1 MASIERLLGVLVEF
15 VPHLMGAVVVL
26 LVALVVALLLQRLT
40 ARFLETIGLDD
51 LFERTGAANS
61 LWQLGYEG
69 GPSRLLGFVL
79 FWGIIL
85 TGVAGALSV
94 LGLSSLEH
102 TMDQIVNLSGRAL
115 VALVILIA
123 GVMSAGWL
131 AELVAREA
139 EGAGLRG
146 PNVFR
151 RVVFSTIVAIAALL
165 AAEQLGLET
174 YVIILLA
181 IVVLATIGLVAAL
194 ALGQGLALLSGNIAA
209 GRYVQDGTQVG
220 DVISSTVSRAPSRN
234 WGTLRLRSAPKKG
247 TSTASRTGPSWRTS
261 SASRRARPPRKTPRK
276 TPGPS
281 ARGLDLFRA
290 QLYLPTDGL

>member
-1 MASIERLLGVLVEF
+1 VASIERLLGVLVEF

-40 ARFLETIGLDD
+40 AHFLETIGLDD

-151 RVVFSTIVAIAALL
+151 RVVFSTIVAIATLL

-220 DVISSTVSRAPSRN
+220 DVISVDGIEGTVEELGYASITVRSEEGHIYRIPNR
-234 WGTLRLRSAPKKG
+234 TLLENVVRKQESSAPAED
-247 TSTASRTGPSWRTS
+247 S
-261 SASRRARPPRKTPRK
+261 
-276 TPGPS
+276 
-281 ARGLDLFRA
+281 
-290 QLYLPTDGL
+290 